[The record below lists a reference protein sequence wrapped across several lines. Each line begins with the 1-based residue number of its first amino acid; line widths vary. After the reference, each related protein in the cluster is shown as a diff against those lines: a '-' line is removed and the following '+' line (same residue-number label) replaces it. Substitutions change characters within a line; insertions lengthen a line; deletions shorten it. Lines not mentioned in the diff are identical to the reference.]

1 MSQPWKFKND
11 TKSFHIF
18 LQVVLVVEKNFFKT
32 INDSI
37 SKISKYQGGYGEK
50 PRVHLLDST
59 IVAAVNIDGNTLY
72 LRLVV
77 CFAATWCNLYRFTFL
92 TNKTLLK
99 GIV

>member
-1 MSQPWKFKND
+1 MSQPWKFKNE

-18 LQVVLVVEKNFFKT
+18 LQVVLVVEKKFFKT

-72 LRLVV
+72 SRLVV
-77 CFAATWCNLYRFTFL
+77 CFAATWCNL
-92 TNKTLLK
+92 
-99 GIV
+99 